1 MDCLQLAGR
10 GRQLIFGSLNKF
22 LVAAIQQPPHF
33 TAHQNSRM
41 NGKCGVLFLSR
52 TLCRDQDCCSPM
64 LAHQHAAC
72 DSGIRRNI
80 KRMRAQDIERLIEA
94 RFLGRFGH
102 GAFRSAKIK
111 GGFSRASFYHSRIR
125 CATAAMS
132 EDEQTQGFSKQMET
146 IPTQTAL
153 GSLLP
158 DRIGSTPL
166 LRLEQ
171 VVRGLAGIT
180 LLGKAEWA
188 NPGGSGKD
196 RAAAAMV
203 RDAQQRGLLV
213 PGKTILDATSGNT
226 GIALAMLGAALHIP
240 VQLAMPS
247 NVSPER
253 KRILRAY
260 GAEVDWTD
268 PDQGSDGAIRRAR
281 ELAGNDPARFCY
293 LDQYSNDANWLAHYH
308 TTGPEILA
316 QTAGQVTHFIAG
328 LGTTGTFMGTSRR
341 LKEHNPA
348 IQAISFQPDSPFHGL
363 EGLKHMATAIVPTIY
378 DPRIADHELE
388 IETEAAYDMAKR
400 LARNEGLLV
409 GISAAAAV
417 VACAKIAR
425 EEAVAGR
432 RAVIVTLLPDSADK
446 YLSER

>member
-1 MDCLQLAGR
+1 MTPT
-10 GRQLIFGSLNKF
+10 SLG
-22 LVAAIQQPPHF
+22 
-33 TAHQNSRM
+33 M
-41 NGKCGVLFLSR
+41 
-52 TLCRDQDCCSPM
+52 
-64 LAHQHAAC
+64 
-72 DSGIRRNI
+72 
-80 KRMRAQDIERLIEA
+80 
-94 RFLGRFGH
+94 
-102 GAFRSAKIK
+102 
-111 GGFSRASFYHSRIR
+111 
-125 CATAAMS
+125 
-132 EDEQTQGFSKQMET
+132 
-146 IPTQTAL
+146 
-153 GSLLP
+153 LLP
-158 DRIGSTPL
+158 ERIGKTPL

-188 NPGGSGKD
+188 NPGGSVKD

-308 TTGPEILA
+308 GTGPEILA
-316 QTAGQVTHFIAG
+316 QTEGQVTHFVAG
-328 LGTTGTFMGTSRR
+328 LGTTGTFMGTTRR

-348 IQAISFQPDSPFHGL
+348 VKAVSFQPDSPFHGL
-363 EGLKHMATAIVPTIY
+363 EGLKHMGSAIVPEIY
-378 DPRIADHELE
+378 NPHLADRELE
-388 IETEAAYDMAKR
+388 VETEAAYQMAKR
-400 LARNEGLLV
+400 LAREEGLLV
-409 GISAAAAV
+409 GVSAAAAV
-417 VACAKIAR
+417 TACMKVAH
-425 EEAVAGR
+425 EEAAAGR
-432 RAVIVTLLPDSADK
+432 RAVIVTVLPDSAEK
-446 YLSER
+446 YLSERFWEEE